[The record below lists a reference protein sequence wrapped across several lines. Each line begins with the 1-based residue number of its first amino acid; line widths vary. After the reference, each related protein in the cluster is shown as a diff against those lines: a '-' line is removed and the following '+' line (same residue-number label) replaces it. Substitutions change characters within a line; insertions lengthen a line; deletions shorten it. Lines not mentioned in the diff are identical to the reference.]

1 MLVRAIRDFTDK
13 TLNDKKGGVRWKG
26 DVFEVTKKRADEL
39 FKHDAIEE
47 VVDEPEP
54 DPDTPDTPDEGD
66 QAGAPDPDEGGQND

>member
-1 MLVRAIRDFTDK
+1 MLVRATRCFTDK
-13 TLNDKKGGVRWKG
+13 TMNEKKGGVRWKG

-54 DPDTPDTPDEGD
+54 DPAEDDQADEANPDESA
-66 QAGAPDPDEGGQND
+66 QDE